1 MPKGRT
7 GGQQGARRGGVMRG
21 VWLSG
26 NGRPGRG
33 GRWVAAFAALILAA
47 LPVAPAAAQSFYR
60 ESPELAARAMR
71 RELPP
76 VDQRL
81 PKNPLLLQVEEEIGR
96 YGGTWRLGMIGKG
109 DGLLP
114 YRTIGYEP
122 LVRWDAAW
130 RRLMPNV
137 AQSYQVNGNGTV
149 FTFQLRPGL
158 RWSDGAPFTAEDV
171 RFWFEDVLMEGE
183 LGGEPPHWM
192 PRGRQGVQVRVD
204 GEHTVVFRFDQ
215 PNALFLATLA
225 GGQDFGSATDYP
237 QHALKRLH
245 RRYNPDADRE
255 ALDLGFKS
263 WEERFQL
270 VARVNNSQSD
280 AGSLLRKRNPDLS
293 SVVAAEPV
301 PTLNAWII
309 DRREPGDP
317 ARVVARRNPYY
328 WKVDPAGNQLPYI
341 DQVEFLEIANAQQLK
356 GLLMRGVIGMQAR
369 HVTGQG
375 IQDEIPAILERGGY
389 RALTVLPSDSNTL
402 PLAFNQTHPDPA
414 RRAILTS
421 KDLRIALSVAI
432 NRRAI
437 IDRVY
442 NGQGEPYQMAPRPES
457 RYFSAK
463 LARQHLEHDPRRANA
478 LLDTLGFTARDGEG
492 YRLDRSGERFR
503 LTLLTRRDRPHQTE
517 AMAMVARD
525 WRQVGVEALVRPVD
539 RQELRDLVA
548 SNRYEVALSSGDGG
562 MDAVLEAY
570 AYVPLLHES
579 FFAPAWVRWV
589 DDPGAAESEQ
599 PPASVME
606 QLALYGKLQESPD
619 PELQARHVAAILD
632 IAADQFFSIG
642 ISTQAPRTGV
652 VPTDF
657 RNVPRLMTESWL
669 YPAPAPTNPSQ
680 YFIAPP

>member
-1 MPKGRT
+1 
-7 GGQQGARRGGVMRG
+7 MRG
-21 VWLSG
+21 A
-26 NGRPGRG
+26 GRKGGDRPDRA
-33 GRWVAAFAALILAA
+33 GRWTGALGALVLAVLTVAS
-47 LPVAPAAAQSFYR
+47 AAAESFYR
-60 ESPELAARAMR
+60 EAPELAAMVARK
-71 RELPP
+71 ELPP
-76 VDQRL
+76 VGERL
-81 PKNPLLLQVEEEIGR
+81 PSNPLLLQVEEEIGR
-96 YGGTWRLGMIGKG
+96 HGGVWRLGMIGKG
-109 DGLLP
+109 DGLLA

-137 AQSYQVNGNGTV
+137 AQSYHVNGNATV

-158 RWSDGAPFTAEDV
+158 RWSDGAPFTAEDI
-171 RFWFEDVLMEGE
+171 RFWFDDVLMEGE

-192 PRGRQGVQVRVD
+192 PRGRQGVRVRVD
-204 GEHTVVFRFDQ
+204 GEHTVVFQFDQ
-215 PNALFLATLA
+215 PNSLFLATLA
-225 GGQDFGSATDYP
+225 GGQDFGGATDYP
-237 QHALKRLH
+237 QHALKRFH
-245 RRYNPDADRE
+245 RRYNPDADIE
-255 ALDLGFKS
+255 ALAQGFKS

-270 VARVNNSQSD
+270 VARVNNSLSD
-280 AGSLLRKRNPDLS
+280 AGSLLRLRNPDLS
-293 SVVAAEPV
+293 AVVRAEPI

-309 DRREPGDP
+309 DRREPGNP
-317 ARVVARRNPYY
+317 ARVVATRNPYY

-341 DQVEFLEIANAQQLK
+341 DRVEFLEVASPQQLK

-369 HVTGQG
+369 HVTGQSVQG
-375 IQDEIPAILERGGY
+375 DIPAILEQGGY

-414 RRAILTS
+414 RRAILSS
-421 KDLRIALSVAI
+421 KDLRIALSLAI
-432 NRRAI
+432 DRRAI

-457 RYFSAK
+457 RYFSAR
-463 LARQHLEHDPRRANA
+463 LARQHLDHDPRRANA
-478 LLDTLGFTARDGEG
+478 MLDGLGFTKRDAEG

-517 AMAMVARD
+517 AMTMIARD
-525 WRQVGVEALVRPVD
+525 WRQVGVEALVQPVD

-570 AYVPLLHES
+570 AYVPLLQES
-579 FFAPAWVRWV
+579 FFAPAWARWV
-589 DDPGAAESEQ
+589 DDPAAPDAE
-599 PPASVME
+599 PPPPSVMQ

-619 PELQARHVAAILD
+619 PDLQARHVAAILD
-632 IAADQFFSIG
+632 IAAEQFFSIG